1 MHHPL
6 SPSPGARDQT
16 SSGAGGSSLSS
27 PQSHTHVESSVDPV
41 SPCDRGTPVADVVFT
56 DDVQVY

>member
-6 SPSPGARDQT
+6 SPSPDAHDQT
-16 SSGAGGSSLSS
+16 SSGASGSLLSS
-27 PQSHTHVESSVDPV
+27 PQSHTHMESCVNPV
-41 SPCDRGTPVADVVFT
+41 SPHDHGTPVADVVLT